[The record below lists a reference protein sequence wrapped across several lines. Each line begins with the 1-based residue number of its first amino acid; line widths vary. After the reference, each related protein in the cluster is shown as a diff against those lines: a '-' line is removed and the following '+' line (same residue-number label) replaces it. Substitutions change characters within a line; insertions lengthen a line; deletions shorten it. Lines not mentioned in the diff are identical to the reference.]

1 MKTVQLFSWYTVLVS
16 KLTVVKASNSIIAPC
31 RGGRMYRASKKEF
44 SASYLYVYEQG
55 TLNSEGSEMMIPN

>member
-16 KLTVVKASNSIIAPC
+16 KFAVVKASNRIIVPS
-31 RGGRMYRASKKEF
+31 RGGSMYRASKKEF
-44 SASYLYVYEQG
+44 SASYLFMNRG